1 MYCTCST
8 HRFPVV
14 CQVKLTLMLFWAWEI
29 KLCVVKRTAEPP
41 WSAVLVSQFG
51 TRWFSISHVT
61 CIYKHL
67 LSSRNIFLEV
77 IVFYDFGQDFHM
89 LVANPRKQKL
99 NIQVKDSL
107 GFTGLTIGTGE
118 VNILFQTT
126 LFLQKY
132 KVVLNVFFGCLS
144 YLIGWSHSI

>member
-1 MYCTCST
+1 MFHLFANTLFTIKHSLLGVICTLIVNF
-8 HRFPVV
+8 H
-14 CQVKLTLMLFWAWEI
+14 EI
-29 KLCVVKRTAEPP
+29 
-41 WSAVLVSQFG
+41 
-51 TRWFSISHVT
+51 
-61 CIYKHL
+61 
-67 LSSRNIFLEV
+67 

-89 LVANPRKQKL
+89 LVTNPRKQKL

-144 YLIGWSHSI
+144 YLIG